1 MSNVGRVGFGVL
13 AVLTVACGGG
23 DGGDAGDTSITVL
36 AATSLTDAFT
46 DVGEAFNAS
55 HPAATVELFFE
66 GSSTLAGQVIE
77 RAPADVFASADL
89 TNMAKVV
96 EEGLSA
102 DEPAIF
108 ATNLLTIVV
117 EAGNPRG
124 IAGIE
129 DLADPDLL
137 VALCEPE
144 QPCRSY
150 SDRIFAAAGMDVP
163 ESAQLANV
171 AAVTNAVRT
180 GEADAG
186 IAYVTNVVAA
196 GDDLDH
202 VEIPDA
208 LNVPAEYPIATLT
221 GSESPAVARAF
232 VDFVLGADGQ
242 SILGA
247 HGFGPAP

>member
-1 MSNVGRVGFGVL
+1 MGICAL
-13 AVLTVACGGG
+13 AVLGVACGGG
-23 DGGDAGDTSITVL
+23 DGDDAADSSITVL

-46 DVGEAFNAS
+46 DIGEAFGAT
-55 HPAATVELFFE
+55 HPDTTVELLFE
-66 GSSTLAGQVIE
+66 GSSTLAGQIVE

-89 TNMAKVV
+89 ANMTRVV
-96 EEGLSA
+96 DAGLTA

-108 ATNLLTIVV
+108 ATNLLAIVV

-124 IAGIE
+124 ITSIE
-129 DLADPDLL
+129 DLADPDLV

-150 SDRIFAAAGMDVP
+150 SDRIFAAAGMAVP
-163 ESAQLANV
+163 ESAQVANV
-171 AAVTNAVRT
+171 ADVTNAVRT